1 MDYVHSKGLIYSKL
15 HPSRV
20 LMNEKAE
27 IKLLPICFQHMGFFK
42 EQEKSEK
49 KCIDAYTAPE
59 IIFELG

>member
-1 MDYVHSKGLIYSKL
+1 
-15 HPSRV
+15 
-20 LMNEKAE
+20 MNEKAE